1 MSASSNVYEKISET
15 KKNSSSKR
23 SRILVFLFAFIFP
36 VGLHNYYLGYHIKGI
51 VQTSMIVVLGSFVPP
66 ILFLLLFPIY
76 IVWITSEGLIYL
88 LWYDVKDGN
97 DFPMYDRNNLPKPEE
112 KYAIIMA
119 FLLPF
124 GLHNFYLGR
133 FKRGIITW
141 GFVVIILTIN
151 LIFLI
156 HPILYISLNSIL
168 VFVLI
173 SWVEGLLM
181 IIKNKRRV

>member
-15 KKNSSSKR
+15 KRNSSSKR
-23 SRILVFLFAFIFP
+23 SRILVFFFAFIFP
-36 VGLHNYYLGYHIKGI
+36 IGLHNYYLGYHIKGI
-51 VQTSMIVVLGSFVPP
+51 IQTFMIVLLGSFVPP
-66 ILFLLLFPIY
+66 ILFLLIFPFY
-76 IVWITSEGLIYL
+76 IAWITSEGLVYL

-97 DFPMYDRNNLPKPEE
+97 DFPMYDRSNPQKPEE

-133 FKRGIITW
+133 FKRGIIAW

-156 HPILYISLNSIL
+156 HPILLISLNFIF
-168 VFVLI
+168 VVVLI
-173 SWVEGLLM
+173 SWIEGLLM
-181 IIKNKRRV
+181 IIKKNR